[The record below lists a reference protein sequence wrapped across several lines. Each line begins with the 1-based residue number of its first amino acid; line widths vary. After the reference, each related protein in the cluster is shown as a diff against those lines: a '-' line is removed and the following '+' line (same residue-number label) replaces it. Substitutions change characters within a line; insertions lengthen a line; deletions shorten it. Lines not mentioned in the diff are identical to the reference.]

1 MVLLMAIPGILL
13 TFVLAPWL
21 LKLLYTGEFIEATQ
35 LLRWLILGMAL
46 KIVSWPMGFIQLA
59 KARKD
64 FFVATEILY
73 AVIYT
78 VTLYAVVGRYGLIG
92 AGVATVFGYL
102 LLIAIYRYLGKKMSG
117 FAWSTPALTTLLL
130 MLAACALVVLSSLYL
145 DGVTQWGASLSV
157 VSIVSLVS
165 LWRLVRLLRPEVRG
179 GR

>member
-46 KIVSWPMGFIQLA
+46 KVVSWPMGFIQLA

-64 FFVATEILY
+64 FFIATEIFY
-73 AVIYT
+73 AVIYIL
-78 VTLYAVVGRYGLIG
+78 TLYAVSGRFGLVG
-92 AGVATVFGYL
+92 AGVATVLGYL
-102 LLIAIYRYLGKKMSG
+102 LLIAIYRYLGKKMSD

-130 MLAACALVVLSSLYL
+130 MLGACALVVLSSLYL
-145 DGVTQWGASLSV
+145 DGMSQWGASLSV
-157 VSIVSLVS
+157 AIIVALASI
-165 LWRLVRLLRPEVRG
+165 WRLVHLLKPEVRG